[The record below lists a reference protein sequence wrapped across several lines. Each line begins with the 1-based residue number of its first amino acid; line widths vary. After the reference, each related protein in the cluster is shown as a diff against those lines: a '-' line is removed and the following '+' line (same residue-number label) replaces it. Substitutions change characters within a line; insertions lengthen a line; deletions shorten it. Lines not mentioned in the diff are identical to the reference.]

1 MINHHVLISLLIIV
15 MFPVCSGAA
24 ETDTEKAEAPTVTR
38 LMGAQELIV
47 RDQETQELPED
58 LQKYMKQKKIDPDE
72 VSIFVRDVNASAPL
86 LSYKADELRNPASTM
101 KILTTWSALKV
112 LGPSWS
118 WDTEAW
124 LRGKLDGDVLQGD
137 LILKGYGDPFLTDE
151 TFWQFVHSLRMR
163 GIREI
168 TGDIIID
175 DSFFDV
181 PEVDRAEFDNQPTRP
196 YNAEPSAL
204 MFNFQ
209 SSRFLLTPD
218 VDQERVNVTVLPPL
232 SDITVDN
239 QLQLVKGRCR
249 NENTKPLILPQK
261 DKRLLIR
268 GKFADGCGQ
277 RELQRLVSSPQQH
290 VFDAFKSTWESLGGH
305 IGGGFQQG
313 TVRKSDD
320 RFFIHTSRP
329 LAEQVRLINKWSN
342 NVMTR
347 QLLLSLGAK
356 QYGAPG
362 TLEKGRLAVMEV
374 LQEQGIPTT
383 GFVIDNGSGLS
394 RNARVSASQLG
405 LLLQKI
411 WHEPYMPEMLNSLP
425 LLGED
430 GTLARR
436 FRKTEQAGRSR
447 LKTGTLNQVTAIAGY
462 MLTRSGKRMVIV
474 VQHNGRHA
482 GSAGRGLQNKLL
494 EWVFE
499 Q

>member
-1 MINHHVLISLLIIV
+1 MITYRVLISLLV
-15 MFPVCSGAA
+15 VLMFPVYAGAA
-24 ETDTEKAEAPTVTR
+24 ETKETEVAPVTKPVA
-38 LMGAQELIV
+38 AQEMLV
-47 RDQETQELPED
+47 REQETQELPEE
-58 LQKYMKQKKIDPDE
+58 LQKYIRKKKIDPE
-72 VSIFVRDVNASAPL
+72 GVSIFVRDVNASAPL

-124 LRGKLDGDVLQGD
+124 LRGKLEGDVLQGD
-137 LILKGYGDPFLTDE
+137 LILKGYGDPFLVYE
-151 TFWQFVHSLRMR
+151 TFWQFVHALRTK

-181 PEVDRAEFDNQPTRP
+181 PEVDRGAFDNQPTRV
-196 YNAEPSAL
+196 YNAQPSAL

-209 SSRFLLTPD
+209 ATRFVLSPD
-218 VDQERVNVTVLPPL
+218 TASDSVKIMTLPPL
-232 SDITVDN
+232 SELTIDN
-239 QLQLVKGRCR
+239 QLELIKGRCR
-249 NENTKPLILPQK
+249 GEHAKPVILPRK
-261 DKRLLIR
+261 DNRILIR

-277 RELQRLVSSPQQH
+277 RQVQRLVSSSGQH
-290 VFDAFKSTWESLGGH
+290 VFDAFKSAWASLGGR
-305 IGGGFQQG
+305 IGGGFQSGQ
-313 TVRKSDD
+313 VRRGND
-320 RFFIHTSRP
+320 RRFHIHTSRS

-347 QLLLSLGAK
+347 QLMLSLGAK

-362 TLEKGRLAVMEV
+362 TLAKGRLAVMDV
-374 LQEQGIPTT
+374 LQGQGIPTA
-383 GFVIDNGSGLS
+383 GMVIDNGSGLS
-394 RNARVSASQLG
+394 REARISASQLG

-447 LKTGTLNQVTAIAGY
+447 LKTGTLNRVTAIAGY

-474 VQHNGRHA
+474 VQHNGRRA
-482 GSAGRGLQNKLL
+482 GSAGRGLQNELL